1 MGAKKVKRTFI
12 VLVLSFMMF
21 NLFVSMASNSYFL
34 GKILKNNYF
43 LTVELQNNLKLPQIE
58 EFEKFLLKNNSV
70 KGLRYLDKTEAF
82 RNLQKEL
89 EIIIPKSENPLPN
102 SIIVSFNNEND
113 IHVVQELLDV
123 NPNVREIYID
133 SKFLQ
138 STQMKVSAVNTS
150 LFLFLFFAGS
160 MFFLI
165 STTLRGNIFKDYTM
179 YAIKNSQNPK
189 NYTVARNKNLIPFIV
204 SAVIGNLLFFNI
216 YIILRDKLL
225 ILLPNLILQS
235 FKQLFFIEFI
245 AVLIVIVVSWKAT
258 AKVKKEEV

>member
-1 MGAKKVKRTFI
+1 MGTKKVKRTFL
-12 VLVLSFMMF
+12 VLVLSFMIF
-21 NLFVSMASNSYFL
+21 NLFVSLASNSYFL
-34 GKILKNNYF
+34 GKVLKNNYF
-43 LTVELQNNLKLPQIE
+43 FTIELQNNLTVSQIE
-58 EFEKFLLKNNSV
+58 EFEKFLLKNENV

-102 SIIVSFNNEND
+102 SIIVSFDNEED
-113 IHVVQELLDV
+113 IHAVQELLDV

-165 STTLRGNIFKDYTM
+165 STTLRASVFKDYTM
-179 YAIKNSQNPK
+179 YAIKNAQNPK
-189 NYTVARNKNLIPFIV
+189 NYMVARNKNLIPFIA
-204 SAVIGNLLFFNI
+204 SSVIGGLLFFNI

-235 FKQLFFIEFI
+235 FKQLFFVEFI
-245 AVLIVIVVSWKAT
+245 AVLVVIVVSWKAT
-258 AKVKKEEV
+258 ARVNKEV

>member
-1 MGAKKVKRTFI
+1 
-12 VLVLSFMMF
+12 
-21 NLFVSMASNSYFL
+21 
-34 GKILKNNYF
+34 
-43 LTVELQNNLKLPQIE
+43 
-58 EFEKFLLKNNSV
+58 
-70 KGLRYLDKTEAF
+70 
-82 RNLQKEL
+82 
-89 EIIIPKSENPLPN
+89 
-102 SIIVSFNNEND
+102 
-113 IHVVQELLDV
+113 
-123 NPNVREIYID
+123 
-133 SKFLQ
+133 
-138 STQMKVSAVNTS
+138 MKVSAVNTS

-189 NYTVARNKNLIPFIV
+189 NYMVARNKNLIPFIV
-204 SAVIGNLLFFNI
+204 SAIIGNLLFFNI

>member
-1 MGAKKVKRTFI
+1 MGIKKVKRTFL
-12 VLVLSFMMF
+12 VLVLSFMIF
-21 NLFVSMASNSYFL
+21 NLFISVASNSYFL
-34 GKILKNNYF
+34 GKVLKDNYF
-43 LTVELQNNLKLPQIE
+43 LTVELQNNLKTSQIE
-58 EFEKFLLKNNSV
+58 EFEKFLLKNKNV

-102 SIIVSFNNEND
+102 SIIVSFDNEEN
-113 IHVVQELLDV
+113 IHAVQELLDV

-138 STQMKVSAVNTS
+138 STQMKVSAVNTT

-165 STTLRGNIFKDYTM
+165 STTLRGNIFKDYTI

-189 NYTVARNKNLIPFIV
+189 NYMVARNKNLIPFIA
-204 SAVIGNLLFFNI
+204 SAVIGGLLFFNI
-216 YIILRDKLL
+216 YIIIRDKLL

-235 FKQLFFIEFI
+235 FKQLFLVEFI

-258 AKVKKEEV
+258 SRVNKEV